1 MPPVRDDAPSV
12 LIPTGV
18 APYSYP
24 CLRSLH
30 RRGVR
35 TLAAS
40 EHDHVP
46 VFSSRFCDETAR
58 LPSPDDDLLAYKD
71 ALVDLAARDDVA
83 AVIPIREYDA
93 YLLSRYRDEFAE
105 RAAVEVPPIETLER
119 VHDRVKLAEAA
130 EAAGAPVPETRP
142 LDAVEEWSGDHIV
155 KSRYNLLADRYVDT
169 HAPDECEEVNHVTHV
184 RPDEEPDRDELVAAM
199 NHVPIVQEFVPAS
212 DEYMFAAL
220 YDEGDPVATFQ
231 HRQIRGNSYTGGGG
245 VYRESMY
252 DPDLE
257 SVARDLLGELDWHG
271 LACIEYME
279 HAETGEYYLTE
290 INPRMWQS
298 LPSTVRA
305 GADFPL
311 YYWLQSQ
318 GRRDEIDPD
327 FELGVGSHLLY
338 GELGYLASVLSDE
351 SPYVERP
358 GLGETALE
366 IGESVVR
373 QPRFDFLRLD
383 DPRPFVSGVLQ
394 TLSKS
399 E

>member
-1 MPPVRDDAPSV
+1 MPSFDTNAPSV
-12 LIPTGV
+12 LVPTGV

-24 CLRSLH
+24 CLRSLS

-35 TLAAS
+35 TIAAS
-40 EHDHVP
+40 EHDRVP
-46 VFSSRFCDETAR
+46 VFASRFCDETPR
-58 LPSPDDDLLAYKD
+58 LPSPDHDLLAYKD
-71 ALVDLAARDDVA
+71 ALLGLAAREDVQC
-83 AVIPIREYDA
+83 VIPIREYDA
-93 YLLSRYRDEFAE
+93 YLLSRYREEFAE
-105 RAAVEVPPIETLER
+105 RAAVEVPPMDALER
-119 VHDRVKLAEAA
+119 VHDRVKLAETA
-130 EAAGAPVPETRP
+130 EAAGVPVPETRS
-142 LDAVEEWSGDHIV
+142 LDDVDDWTGDHII

-169 HAPDECEEVNHVTHV
+169 HAPDDCEEVNHVTHV
-184 RPDEEPDRDELVAAM
+184 RPDEEPDRDELVAEM
-199 NHVPIVQEFVPAS
+199 NHVPIVQEFVPSS

-257 SVARDLLGELDWHG
+257 AVARDLLGALDWHG

-279 HAETGEYYLTE
+279 HEETGEYYLTE

-318 GRRDEIDPD
+318 GRQADIDPD
-327 FELGVGSHLLY
+327 YELGVGSHLLY
-338 GELGYLASVLSDE
+338 GELGYLTSVLNDE

-358 GLGETALE
+358 GLGETAWE

-394 TLSKS
+394 TLSKG

>member
-1 MPPVRDDAPSV
+1 MSLTNDDAPSV
-12 LIPTGV
+12 LVPTGV

-24 CLRSLH
+24 CLRSLGG
-30 RRGVR
+30 RGVH
-35 TLAAS
+35 TVTAS

-46 VFSSRFCDETAR
+46 VFASRFCDETAT
-58 LPSPDDDLLAYKD
+58 LPSPDEDLLAYKD
-71 ALVDLAARDDVA
+71 ALLDLAARDDVRT
-83 AVIPIREYDA
+83 VIPVREYDA
-93 YLLSRYRDEFAE
+93 YLLSKYRDEFAE
-105 RAAVEVPPIETLER
+105 YVSLEVPDIATLER

-130 EAAGAPVPETRP
+130 EAAGVPVPETRP
-142 LDAVEEWSGDHIV
+142 FDEVDDWDGERIV
-155 KSRYNLLADRYVDT
+155 KSRYNLLADEYVDT
-169 HAPDECEEVNHVTHV
+169 HGPSEAEEVNNVTHN
-184 RPDEEPDRDELVAAM
+184 RPGEQPDREEMLAEM
-199 NHVPIVQEFVPAS
+199 NHVPIVQEFVPSS
-212 DEYMFAAL
+212 DEYMFAGL
-220 YDEGDPVATFQ
+220 YDRGEPVATFQ
-231 HRQIRGNSYTGGGG
+231 HHQIRGNSYTGGGG

-252 DPDLE
+252 DPELE
-257 SVARDLLGELDWHG
+257 AVARDLLGELDWHG

-298 LPSTVRA
+298 LPSTVQA
-305 GADFPL
+305 GADFPH

-318 GRRDEIDPD
+318 GRQSEIDPG

-338 GELGYLASVLSDE
+338 GELGYLTSVLRDE
-351 SPYVERP
+351 SPFVERP
-358 GLGETALE
+358 TLRETAWE

-399 E
+399 N